1 METPANALGEIH
13 TESKS
18 AQMILY
24 ERYINHRYLYMNPA
38 HLSRPIDDL
47 VPQSLYTWSRNSPA

>member
-38 HLSRPIDDL
+38 HLCTTGEHWLCVTDH
-47 VPQSLYTWSRNSPA
+47 